1 MSLGL
6 ILLLT
11 MMMDGGPTVMGAAAA
26 GAGILGYTL
35 FISGASVAT
44 VAYLMKRRNRKNQ
57 S

>member
-1 MSLGL
+1 
-6 ILLLT
+6 

-35 FISGASVAT
+35 FVTGASVVTA
-44 VAYLMKRRNRKNQ
+44 AYLMKRRKQKTQ

>member
-1 MSLGL
+1 
-6 ILLLT
+6 

-35 FISGASVAT
+35 FVTGASVVT
-44 VAYLMKRRNRKNQ
+44 VAYLMKRRKRKNQ

>member
-1 MSLGL
+1 MNIGL
-6 ILLLT
+6 FLLLT

-35 FISGASVAT
+35 FVTGASVVTA
-44 VAYLMKRRNRKNQ
+44 AYLMKRRKQKTQ